1 MTHTK
6 IEDPSTFSYQNDYPG
21 SEQLIQPHTKEKPS
35 VAQLSAL
42 AMQLTLHELSKLA
55 SPGNRRKTLRGLGV
69 ASGLLSVAFAAGRF
83 SAPTNEQAPTQP
95 VVSVGE
101 VAAPNVQPSTAIE
114 TDATSLETLT
124 PQERK
129 EIDRAAK
136 TAALHSLD
144 GYRAM
149 RKEER
154 KPFDPSG
161 TLTITSRDNNNS
173 FEGSILSNDP
183 LTGGG
188 KTRHRDSSYFTRSL
202 SPEGTVVTFEITG
215 RSYDTDK
222 KSKILD
228 RTSTSQSTT
237 LVFSNPNTTD
247 LKTTFTAQEA
257 EELINSKNTH
267 LTQVEGFYYSPDDG
281 DSHTVKISPEGTL
294 STGSLSGD
302 TEAQKTLSN
311 TITQFD
317 NKATD

>member
-124 PQERK
+124 PQER
-129 EIDRAAK
+129 EAIDKAAK

-144 GYRAM
+144 EYLAM

-161 TLTITSRDNNNS
+161 PLTITSQENNNLFGGNTLS
-173 FEGSILSNDP
+173 DSPIEGGRKVNYIDSND
-183 LTGGG
+183 
-188 KTRHRDSSYFTRSL
+188 FTRSL
-202 SPEGTVVTFEITG
+202 SPEGTLITFEIEN
-215 RSYDTDK
+215 RSFD
-222 KSKILD
+222 SKGSKVID
-228 RTSTSQSTT
+228 GTSTSQSTT

-267 LTQVEGFYYSPDDG
+267 LTQVEGLYYSPDG
-281 DSHTVKISPEGTL
+281 NNSHKVAINSDGTL
-294 STGSLSGD
+294 DTDSLSEE
-302 TEAQKTLSN
+302 TNAQKMLLD
-311 TITQFD
+311 TITSFD